1 MPRRNHN
8 SKCWV
13 VPEIKEVL
21 DYVNKNVEL
30 WVEYP
35 YSVCKKLNETNNT
48 ITRDVRSIYSKV
60 YRMIKLM
67 EMEKNNVIW

>member
-48 ITRDVRSIYSKV
+48 IT
-60 YRMIKLM
+60 
-67 EMEKNNVIW
+67 